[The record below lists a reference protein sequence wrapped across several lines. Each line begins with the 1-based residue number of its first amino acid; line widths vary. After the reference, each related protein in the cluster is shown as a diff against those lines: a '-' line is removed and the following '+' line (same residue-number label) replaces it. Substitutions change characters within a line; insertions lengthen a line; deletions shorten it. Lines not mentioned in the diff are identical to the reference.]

1 MGYAEHNLISAEVIT
16 YRGRLHWIVLARA
29 IAFTVLMDVAGIFA
43 IVLGATKRLP
53 DTSIVVGV
61 ALLLISGIYMAS
73 ALMVR
78 NAAEFVVTNKRVIV
92 KMGIV
97 RKRTA
102 EMFLHKVESIG
113 VDQTVAG
120 RIFGFGT
127 ISINGTGGTIE
138 SFPTIANPFE
148 FRRQVQE
155 QIGAATGNSS
165 AASIS

>member
-1 MGYAEHNLISAEVIT
+1 MGYAENNLISGEVIT

-29 IAFTVLMDVAGIFA
+29 ISLTLLMDLAGAVA
-43 IVLGATKRLP
+43 IVLGATKSLP
-53 DTSIVVGV
+53 ESAIFVGI
-61 ALLLISGIYMAS
+61 ALLVGSGAVMGCAV
-73 ALMVR
+73 MVR

-92 KMGIV
+92 KLGIV
-97 RKRTA
+97 RKHTA

-127 ISINGTGGTIE
+127 ISINGTGGSIE
-138 SFPTIANPFE
+138 SFQTIAKPFE

-155 QIGAATGNSS
+155 QIGAATGTFGAVSPN
-165 AASIS
+165 